1 MNVRHMALTLVVLAV
16 LLAGAGCRVETAA
29 GPPPSPQEVARV
41 NGVVLTQADLD
52 REMRHTRAYYR
63 WQLGVDLDAPENAVQ
78 LAQARQEALQRIVD
92 QELIRQIA
100 EGLFPPGQSAPPITI
115 SEDEVRARAQ
125 EYEAQAGSREALL
138 EQNGFLSYEEY
149 LEFIRGNLRVEKL
162 AERYGQGEQVHA
174 RHILVATE
182 EEARRVLE
190 RLRAGEDFAQLAQ
203 ELSRDTASGK
213 NGGDL
218 GWIGRGMTVEP
229 FEKAAFAL
237 EVGQWSEPVKTQF
250 GFHIIQVLEK
260 GMRPDALAFQSWF
273 TQMRAQAEIVITA
286 P

>member
-1 MNVRHMALTLVVLAV
+1 MKVRHFFLALVVV
-16 LLAGAGCRVETAA
+16 SGLLASAGCRVETTA
-29 GPPPSPQEVARV
+29 GPPPSAQEVARV
-41 NGVVLTQADLD
+41 NGVVLTLADLD

-63 WQLGVDLDAPENAVQ
+63 WQLGIDLDAPENAVQ

-100 EGLFPPGQSAPPITI
+100 EGLFPPGQSAPPITV
-115 SEDEVRARAQ
+115 SDEEVRAQAQ
-125 EYEAQAGSREALL
+125 EYEAQAGDREVLL
-138 EQNGFLSYEEY
+138 EQNGFLSYEEF
-149 LEFIRGNLRVEKL
+149 LEFVQGNLRVEKL
-162 AERYGQGEQVHA
+162 AALYGLGEQIHV

-190 RLRAGEDFAQLAQ
+190 RLKAGEDFAQLAR

-237 EVGQWSEPVKTQF
+237 EVGRWSEPVQTQF

-260 GMRPDALAFQSWF
+260 EMRPDAQAFQAWF
-273 TQMRAQAEIVITA
+273 TQMRAQAKIEITA

>member
-1 MNVRHMALTLVVLAV
+1 MKVRHIALALVALAA
-16 LLAGAGCRVETAA
+16 LLAGAGCRAETRA
-29 GPPPSPQEVARV
+29 GPPPSAQEVARV

-63 WQLGVDLDAPENAVQ
+63 WQFGIDLDAPENAVQ

-92 QELIRQIA
+92 QELVRQIA
-100 EGLFPPGQSAPPITI
+100 EGLFPPGQGAPPITV
-115 SEDEVRARAQ
+115 SDEEVRARAQ
-125 EYEAQAGSREALL
+125 EYEAQAGDRDALL
-138 EQNGFLSYEEY
+138 EQNGFLSYEEF
-149 LEFIRGNLRVEKL
+149 LEFVRGNLRVEKL
-162 AERYGQGEQVHA
+162 ASLYALGEQVHA

-182 EEARRVLE
+182 EEARQVLQ
-190 RLRAGEDFAQLAQ
+190 RLKAGEDFAQLAQ

-218 GWIGRGMTVEP
+218 GWFGRGVMVKP
-229 FEKAAFAL
+229 FEEAAFAL
-237 EVGQWSEPVKTQF
+237 EVGQWSEPVQTQF

-260 GMRPDALAFQSWF
+260 GMRPDTQAFQKWF

>member
-1 MNVRHMALTLVVLAV
+1 MKVRHTVLAFVVLGL
-16 LLAGAGCRVETAA
+16 LLAGAGCRVETTA
-29 GPPPSPQEVARV
+29 GPPPSAQEVARV

-63 WQLGVDLDAPENAVQ
+63 WQLGIDLDAPENAVQ

-100 EGLFPPGQSAPPITI
+100 EGLFPPGQSAPPITV
-115 SEDEVRARAQ
+115 SDEEVRARAQ
-125 EYEAQAGSREALL
+125 EYEAQAGGREALL
-138 EQNGFLSYEEY
+138 EQNGFLSYEEF
-149 LEFIRGNLRVEKL
+149 LEFVRGNLRVEKL
-162 AERYGQGEQVHA
+162 AALYALGEQVHA

-182 EEARRVLE
+182 EEARQVLE
-190 RLRAGEDFAQLAQ
+190 RLRAGEDFAQLAR

-218 GWIGRGMTVEP
+218 GWFGRGVMVEP
-229 FEKAAFAL
+229 FEEAAFAL

-260 GMRPDALAFQSWF
+260 GMRPDAQAFQKWF

>member
-1 MNVRHMALTLVVLAV
+1 MKVRHVFLALVVATG
-16 LLAGAGCRVETAA
+16 LLVSAGCRVETTA
-29 GPPPSPQEVARV
+29 GPPPSAQEVARV
-41 NGVVLTQADLD
+41 NGVVLTLADLD

-63 WQLGVDLDAPENAVQ
+63 WQLGIDLDAPENAVQ

-115 SEDEVRARAQ
+115 SDEEVRAQAQ
-125 EYEAQAGSREALL
+125 EYEAQAGDRETLL
-138 EQNGFLSYEEY
+138 EQNGFLSYEEF
-149 LEFIRGNLRVEKL
+149 LEFVRGNMRVEKL
-162 AERYGQGEQVHA
+162 AALYGLGEQVHA

-182 EEARRVLE
+182 EEARQVLE
-190 RLRAGEDFAQLAQ
+190 RLKAGEDFAQLAR
-203 ELSRDTASGK
+203 ELSRDTASAK

-237 EVGQWSEPVKTQF
+237 EVGRWSEPVQTQF
-250 GFHIIQVLEK
+250 GFHIIQVLERE
-260 GMRPDALAFQSWF
+260 MRPDAQAFQAWF
-273 TQMRAQAEIVITA
+273 TQMRAQAEIEITA

>member
-1 MNVRHMALTLVVLAV
+1 MKVRHFFLALVVV
-16 LLAGAGCRVETAA
+16 TGLLVSVGCRVETTA
-29 GPPPSPQEVARV
+29 GPPPSAQEVARV
-41 NGVVLTQADLD
+41 NGVVLTLADLD

-63 WQLGVDLDAPENAVQ
+63 WQLGIDLDAPENAVQ

-100 EGLFPPGQSAPPITI
+100 EGLFPPGQSAPPITV
-115 SEDEVRARAQ
+115 SDEEVRAQAQ
-125 EYEAQAGSREALL
+125 EYEAQAGDREILL
-138 EQNGFLSYEEY
+138 EQNGFLSYEEF
-149 LEFIRGNLRVEKL
+149 LEFVRGNLRVEKL
-162 AERYGQGEQVHA
+162 AALYGLGEQIHA

-182 EEARRVLE
+182 EEARQVLE
-190 RLRAGEDFAQLAQ
+190 RLKAGEDFAQLAR

-237 EVGQWSEPVKTQF
+237 EVGRWSEPVQTQF
-250 GFHIIQVLEK
+250 GFHIIQVLERE
-260 GMRPDALAFQSWF
+260 MRPDAQAFQSWF
-273 TQMRAQAEIVITA
+273 TQMRAQAAIEITA

>member
-1 MNVRHMALTLVVLAV
+1 MRLQRIALVLVVLAG
-16 LLAGAGCRVETAA
+16 LLTSTGCRAETTA
-29 GPPPSPQEVARV
+29 GPPPSAQEVAYV
-41 NGVVLTQADLD
+41 NGVVLTQADLE

-63 WQLGVDLDAPENAVQ
+63 WQLGIDLDAPENAVQ

-100 EGLFPPGQSAPPITI
+100 EGLFPPGQSAPPIVV
-115 SEDEVRARAQ
+115 SDEEVRERAQ
-125 EYEAQAGSREALL
+125 EYEAQAGDRDALL
-138 EQNGFLSYEEY
+138 EQNGFLSYEEF
-149 LEFIRGNLRVEKL
+149 LEFVRGNLRVEKL
-162 AERYGQGEQVHA
+162 SALYALGEQVHA

-190 RLRAGEDFAQLAQ
+190 RLKAGEDFAQLAR

-218 GWIGRGMTVEP
+218 GWFGRGVMVEP
-229 FEKAAFAL
+229 FEEAAFAL
-237 EVGQWSEPVKTQF
+237 EVGQWSEPVQTQF

-260 GMRPDALAFQSWF
+260 GMRPDALAFQKWF

>member
-1 MNVRHMALTLVVLAV
+1 MKVRHFFLALVVV
-16 LLAGAGCRVETAA
+16 TGLLVSVGCRVETTA
-29 GPPPSPQEVARV
+29 GPPPSAQEVARV
-41 NGVVLTQADLD
+41 NGVVLTLADLD

-63 WQLGVDLDAPENAVQ
+63 WQLGIDLDAPENAVQ

-100 EGLFPPGQSAPPITI
+100 EGLFPPGQSAPPITV
-115 SEDEVRARAQ
+115 SDEEVRAQAQ
-125 EYEAQAGSREALL
+125 EYEAQAGDREILL
-138 EQNGFLSYEEY
+138 EQNGFLSYEEF
-149 LEFIRGNLRVEKL
+149 LEFVRGNLRVEKL
-162 AERYGQGEQVHA
+162 AALYGLGEQIHA

-182 EEARRVLE
+182 EEARQVLE
-190 RLRAGEDFAQLAQ
+190 RLKAGEDFAQLAR

-218 GWIGRGMTVEP
+218 GMTVEP

-237 EVGQWSEPVKTQF
+237 EVGRWSEPVQTQF
-250 GFHIIQVLEK
+250 GFHIIQVLERE
-260 GMRPDALAFQSWF
+260 MRPDAQAFQSWF
-273 TQMRAQAEIVITA
+273 TQMRAQAAIEITA